1 MTDMPVPSPTDF
13 GALMRF
19 WRDRRGKSQ
28 LDLSLDTGVSQRH
41 LSFVES
47 GRSVPSRQVLS
58 NLAEGLD
65 IPLRERNALFLA
77 AGYAPLY
84 PEPNWDA
91 PQMRTVKRAVE
102 RLVRQHEPWPALVMD
117 RHWNVVMTN
126 AAAPAFF
133 GRFIDLAHYP
143 RPRNLLRLLF
153 DPGGLR
159 PFVEDWPDL
168 ARSLILRLHREAPQ
182 GVLDA
187 AAQAL
192 LAELLAYPDI
202 DPDWRY
208 LRGQPDRAQLPYV
221 PFTLRLGEQR
231 LSYFSLITTVGTPQ
245 NVTAQER
252 RIESLFPADDETE
265 AAHLDLMGGDTQGR

>member
-1 MTDMPVPSPTDF
+1 MTTSPASTPADL

-28 LDLSLDTGVSQRH
+28 LDLALDTGVSQRH

-84 PEPNWDA
+84 AEPEWDA
-91 PQMRTVKRAVE
+91 PQLRMIRRAVE
-102 RLVRQHEPWPALVMD
+102 RMVRQHEPWPALVMD
-117 RHWNVVMTN
+117 RHWRVVMTN

-133 GRFIDLAHYP
+133 GRFIDLDRHP

-153 DPGGLR
+153 DPDGLR

-168 ARSLILRLHREAPQ
+168 ARTLIGRLHREAPR
-182 GVLDA
+182 GILDDA
-187 AAQAL
+187 GQAL
-192 LAELLAYPDI
+192 MSDLMTYPGV
-202 DPDWRY
+202 DPAWRH
-208 LRGQPDRAQLPYV
+208 LRPPPDRAPLPYV
-221 PFTLRLGEQR
+221 PFTLRLDGQR

-245 NVTAQER
+245 NVTAQELR
-252 RIESLFPADDETE
+252 VESLFPADEATE
-265 AAHLDLMGGDTQGR
+265 RSHEALIGG

>member
-1 MTDMPVPSPTDF
+1 MTDLSHPIVTDF

-84 PEPNWDA
+84 PEPDWDA
-91 PQMRTVKRAVE
+91 PQMRAVKRAVE
-102 RLVRQHEPWPALVMD
+102 RLIRQHEPWPALVMD

-133 GRFIDLAHYP
+133 GRFIDLEQHA

-153 DPGGLR
+153 APDGLR
-159 PFVEDWPDL
+159 PFVEDWSDL
-168 ARSLILRLHREAPQ
+168 ARTLISRLHREAPR
-182 GVLDA
+182 GILDDA
-187 AAQAL
+187 GQAL
-192 LAELLAYPDI
+192 LSDLMAYADV
-202 DPDWRY
+202 DPKWRY
-208 LRGQPDRAQLPYV
+208 LRAAPDRALLPYV
-221 PFTLRLGEQR
+221 PFTLRLGGQR

-245 NVTAQER
+245 NITAQELR
-252 RIESLFPADDETE
+252 VESLFPADDATE
-265 AAHLDLMGGDTQGR
+265 AAHQALMG

>member
-1 MTDMPVPSPTDF
+1 MTDASSPADF

-84 PEPNWDA
+84 PEPDWDA
-91 PQMRTVKRAVE
+91 PQMRAVKRAVD

-126 AAAPAFF
+126 EAAPAFF
-133 GRFIDLAHYP
+133 GRFIDLAAHP

-153 DPGGLR
+153 APDGLR
-159 PFVEDWPDL
+159 PFVEDWPPL
-168 ARSLILRLHREAPQ
+168 ARTLILRLHREAPR
-182 GVLDA
+182 GVLDDA
-187 AAQAL
+187 GQAL
-192 LAELLAYPDI
+192 LTELLAYPGV
-202 DPDWRY
+202 DPDWRH
-208 LRGQPDRAQLPYV
+208 LRAPADRALLPYM
-221 PFTLRLGEQR
+221 PFTLRLGGQR
-231 LSYFSLITTVGTPQ
+231 LSYFSLISTVGTPQ
-245 NVTAQER
+245 NVTAQELR
-252 RIESLFPADDETE
+252 VESLFPADDETE
-265 AAHLDLMGGDTQGR
+265 AAHLNLRDS

>member
-1 MTDMPVPSPTDF
+1 MSDISGHSPSDF

-58 NLAEGLD
+58 TLAEGLD

-84 PEPNWDA
+84 PEPDWDA
-91 PQMRTVKRAVE
+91 PQMRAVKRAVE
-102 RLVRQHEPWPALVMD
+102 RLVRQHDPWPALVMD
-117 RHWNVVMTN
+117 RQWNVIMTN
-126 AAAPAFF
+126 EAAPAFF
-133 GRFIDLAHYP
+133 GRFIDLARYP

-153 DPGGLR
+153 SPDGLR

-168 ARSLILRLHREAPQ
+168 ARTLILRLHRETPG
-182 GVLDA
+182 GVLDEA
-187 AAQAL
+187 GQAL
-192 LAELLAYPDI
+192 LAELMAYPDV
-202 DPDWRY
+202 DPGWRH
-208 LRGQPDRAQLPYV
+208 LRGQADRAPLPYV
-221 PFTLRLGEQR
+221 PFTLHLGGQR

-245 NVTAQER
+245 NVTAQEL

-265 AAHLDLMGGDTQGR
+265 TAHQRLMAS